1 MSPLSKAAT
10 SGGASADR
18 VISIFC
24 RLTLFNRPMRPMWY
38 MAASSLCDGDRTI
51 SPMGPTG
58 DGMGRTCPMAGPEH
72 STSINASSNRSRG
85 DRLIRDRL
93 IRDRQSKGSQLL
105 RRNIADDVGD
115 GDFAVDINGS
125 DHKPGEGEAHR
136 QHVDHDLP
144 GIRKFRHCR

>member
-1 MSPLSKAAT
+1 
-10 SGGASADR
+10 
-18 VISIFC
+18 
-24 RLTLFNRPMRPMWY
+24 

-85 DRLIRDRL
+85 DRLIGDRL

-105 RRNIADDVGD
+105 RRNIADDVG
-115 GDFAVDINGS
+115 
-125 DHKPGEGEAHR
+125 EGEAHR

-144 GIRKFRHCR
+144 GILKLRHCR